1 MPFALDSQ
9 FTIRKGTVSH
19 KYLKVFSQHQ
29 VYTFTARTDDDFDYW
44 DEPIATIQKACLG
57 ETEYERR
64 EQAAHVWS
72 LDAQLIT
79 FPFYI
84 PPPPPKKLY

>member
-1 MPFALDSQ
+1 MPPLKL
-9 FTIRKGTVSH
+9 TIRKGAVSQ

-44 DEPIATIQKACLG
+44 DEPIANIQKACLG

-84 PPPPPKKLY
+84 LPPPPKKLY